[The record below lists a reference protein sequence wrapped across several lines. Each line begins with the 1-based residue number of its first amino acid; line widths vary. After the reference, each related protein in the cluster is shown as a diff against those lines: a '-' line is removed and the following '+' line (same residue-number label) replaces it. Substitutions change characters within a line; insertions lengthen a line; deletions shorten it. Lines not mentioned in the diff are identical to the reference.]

1 MNINRRQF
9 LFRTGA
15 LAAASFI
22 PVAVTWPVTGWAAR
36 SVDSLVLGFS
46 NEPSSLD
53 PHWHIVSA
61 NAALTTYLFDRLVRS
76 DNKQRPQPGL
86 AKSWQ
91 VIDDTTWEFELQANV
106 KFHNGAPLTVDDVIF
121 SFDRASHIVGSP
133 FALRTYLHDKTII
146 KISDTVLRIKTLAPN
161 PIVPNELATVAII
174 SRSSGEATTADYNS
188 GKAVIGT
195 GPYKLVNYIPGNR
208 IVLTRNDDYW
218 GEKPQWK
225 EITIRPISA
234 DGARVA
240 ALLSGDVSV
249 IEKVAP
255 SDIARL
261 KTNDAVNLTRS
272 VTNRAIF
279 LSFDHGRKRSP
290 FIRDNAGQPIDN
302 PLLDLRVRQA
312 FQLAIDTRLLVKHIL
327 TDAAEVADQLVP
339 EGIFGHSN
347 AIKPVIADAEKA
359 RALLKAAGYPEGFRI
374 TLHSPNDRFI
384 RDSAVAQAVAQM
396 LTRVGIKTEVET
408 MPSSVFYK
416 RVTGDA
422 QGSEFSFFLVGYGSA
437 TGESSSPLRS
447 LLHTIDKER
456 GYGSSNRSFYS
467 NKKVDQIIEQ
477 GLVTLDDGKREALFA
492 SAIELAIADVALLP
506 LYHPINVW
514 GLRKPLVY
522 PGRSDE
528 QTIAMEIGVSGDAGA
543 QK

>member
-1 MNINRRQF
+1 MSINRRQF
-9 LFRTGA
+9 LCRTGA

-22 PVAVTWPVTGWAAR
+22 PVAVTWPTTGWAAR
-36 SVDSLVLGFS
+36 SVDSLTLGFS

-86 AKSWQ
+86 AKSWK
-91 VIDDTTWEFELQANV
+91 VIDDRTWEFELQPNV

-133 FALRTYLHDKTII
+133 FALRTYLHDKTVI
-146 KISDTVLRIKTLAPN
+146 KVSDTLLRIKTLAPN

-174 SRSSGEATTADYNS
+174 SRSIGEATTADYNS

-208 IVLTRNDDYW
+208 IALTRNDDYW

-261 KTNDAVNLTRS
+261 KTNAAVNLTRS

-339 EGIFGHSN
+339 EGIFGHSS
-347 AIKPVIADAEKA
+347 AIKPVIADPEKA

-467 NKKVDQIIEQ
+467 NKKVDEIIEQ

-528 QTIAMEIGVSGDAGA
+528 QTIAMEIGAGA
-543 QK
+543 HK

>member
-1 MNINRRQF
+1 MGINRRQF

-22 PVAVTWPVTGWAAR
+22 PLAVSWPVTGWAAQ
-36 SVDSLVLGFS
+36 SADSLVLGFS

-61 NAALTTYLFDRLVRS
+61 NAALTTYLFDRLVKS
-76 DNKQRPQPGL
+76 DNTQRPRPGL
-86 AKSWQ
+86 AKSWK
-91 VIDDTTWEFELQANV
+91 VIDDTTWEFELQPNV
-106 KFHNGAPLTVDDVIF
+106 KFHNGEPLTVDDVIF

-133 FALRTYLHDKTII
+133 FALRTYLHDKTVV
-146 KISDTVLRIKTLAPN
+146 KISDSVFRIKTAAPN

-174 SRSSGEATTADYNS
+174 SRSAAKATTADYNS
-188 GKAVIGT
+188 GKAVNGT

-208 IVLTRNDDYW
+208 IVLTRNENYW
-218 GEKPQWK
+218 SDKPQWK

-240 ALLSGDVSV
+240 ALLSGDVNV

-255 SDIARL
+255 TDIARL
-261 KTNDAVNLTRS
+261 KSNGAINLTRS

-312 FQLAIDTRLLVKHIL
+312 FQLAIDTQLIVRHIL
-327 TDAAEVADQLVP
+327 TDAAEVASQLVP
-339 EGIFGHSN
+339 QGIFGHSN
-347 AIKPVIADAEKA
+347 AIKPVRADPQKA
-359 RALLKAAGYPEGFRI
+359 KALLTAAGYPQGFRI

-396 LTRVGIKTEVET
+396 LSRVGIKTEVET

-422 QGSEFSFFLVGYGSA
+422 NGSDFSFFLVGYGSA

-447 LLHTIDKER
+447 LLHTIDKEK
-456 GYGSSNRSFYS
+456 GFGSSNRSFYS
-467 NKKVDQIIEQ
+467 NKKVDALIEQ
-477 GLVTLDDGKREALFA
+477 GLITLDDSKREALFS

-528 QTIAMEIGVSGDAGA
+528 QTIAMDIGTTGSVES